1 MSNTLILGANYVST
15 SFLYLVSVVPPLSYV
30 IRQSFKI
37 KSTGLKWIGAVLPYQ
52 VCSHEECSSVGV
64 GNELFVRSY
73 ANRHGL
79 LGVLF
84 LLLVQIYTFDL
95 DL

>member
-1 MSNTLILGANYVST
+1 MSPS
-15 SFLYLVSVVPPLSYV
+15 LYLISLVPPLMYV
-30 IRQSFKI
+30 VHQSFKI
-37 KSTGLKWIGAVLPYQ
+37 INTDLKLIRAVLLCQ

-73 ANRHGL
+73 AKRHGS
-79 LGVLF
+79 LGVLL
-84 LLLVQIYTFDL
+84 LLLVEMYTSDL